1 MTSLENAISNRYKFK
16 SYSPSFPKLFLQQ
29 KRFVLKRLNA
39 FQNVE
44 VHHIGSTSVPTL
56 GGKGILDIIVEV
68 DKKNFSKAKKI
79 LHESGFLYDH
89 TMRKKR
95 HFHRRYYV
103 DFKGVPRLVHL
114 HLTYFGSG
122 EIEIALAFRE
132 YLRAH
137 KKVREQYAQLKKK
150 ASHLH
155 SKEGKKYVK
164 FKLKFIESTLKKALK
179 WYEKN

>member
-1 MTSLENAISNRYKFK
+1 MTSLEKAINDRYKFK
-16 SYSPSFPKLFLQQ
+16 AYHPSFPKLFLQQ
-29 KRFVLKRLNA
+29 KRFISKILKNIKL
-39 FQNVE
+39 E
-44 VHHIGSTSVPTL
+44 VHHIGSTSVPSL

-68 DKKNFSKAKKI
+68 DKKNFSKAKEI

-95 HFHRRYYV
+95 HFHRKYYV

-122 EIEIALAFRE
+122 EIELALAFRE

-137 KKVREQYAQLKKK
+137 KKVREEYAKIKRK
-150 ASHLH
+150 ASSLH
-155 SKEGKKYVK
+155 FKEGKKYVK
-164 FKLKFIESTLKKALK
+164 FKLKFVENTLKKALK
-179 WYEKN
+179 WYEKF

>member
-1 MTSLENAISNRYKFK
+1 MASLENAIQNRYIFK
-16 SYSPSFPKLFLQQ
+16 PYHPSYPKLFIQQ
-29 KRFVLKRLNA
+29 KRFISIILKKVA
-39 FQNVE
+39 PVE
-44 VHHIGSTSVPTL
+44 INHIGSTSVPTL
-56 GGKGILDIIVEV
+56 GGKGILDIIVQV

-89 TMRKKR
+89 TMKKKR
-95 HFHRRYYV
+95 HFHRKYYV
-103 DFKGVPRLVHL
+103 DYKGVPRLVHL

-137 KKVREQYAQLKKK
+137 KKARMEYALIKRK
-150 ASHLH
+150 ASKLH

-164 FKLKFIESTLKKALK
+164 YKLKFVESTLKKALK
-179 WYEKN
+179 WYERK